1 MYRILRDALRVG
13 IITEDPPAADP
24 SLRIQAQRLERAALA
39 RFGHSLAIRHVDAG
53 SCNGCEL
60 EIHALNNP
68 YYPFEGLG
76 FRFVASPRHA
86 VSCWS
91 PALCPGIWRPPSSGP
106 MRRCRSPSWWSRLA
120 IVGAM
125 AGSSAAATRALV
137 G

>member
-68 YYPFEGLG
+68 YYQPFKGG
-76 FRFVASPRHA
+76 
-86 VSCWS
+86 
-91 PALCPGIWRPPSSGP
+91 
-106 MRRCRSPSWWSRLA
+106 
-120 IVGAM
+120 
-125 AGSSAAATRALV
+125 
-137 G
+137 